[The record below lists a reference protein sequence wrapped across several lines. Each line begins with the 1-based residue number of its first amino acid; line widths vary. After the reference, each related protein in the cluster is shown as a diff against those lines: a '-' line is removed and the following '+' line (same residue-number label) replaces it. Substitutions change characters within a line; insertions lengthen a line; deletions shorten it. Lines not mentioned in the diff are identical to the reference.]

1 MRKEI
6 AMTVFPKRSGWT
18 KEQVFNVIG
27 PWVVPLVLVIA
38 WEAAAQSGL
47 LSARLLPAPSAIA
60 VAGWDALVS
69 GVLLHHVWISFQR
82 AMIGLAIGGGI
93 GFVLGVGTGPFP
105 VAGKLIES
113 PPQMPPN
120 WPPPR

>member
-1 MRKEI
+1 MWRREPAPPAEEGP
-6 AMTVFPKRSGWT
+6 AMNVSWKNVRVFDT
-18 KEQVFNVIG
+18 LA
-27 PWVVPLVLVIA
+27 PWIVPVLLVIV

-82 AMIGLAIGGGI
+82 AMIGLAVGGGI
-93 GFVLGVGTGPFP
+93 GFALGV
-105 VAGKLIES
+105 
-113 PPQMPPN
+113 
-120 WPPPR
+120 